1 MLRLCT
7 VRVAAH
13 PLPPM
18 LPSHSLSAVGRR
30 EKAPAS
36 ASEVEKLHRNRNSW
50 GSRRDIEGCDLER
63 DVATGGG
70 CDVRGRDGS
79 GNAFRNVCLAGLGL
93 IPPLSLPSSCDP
105 SKPEILGSRSL
116 TVSTILSSVYSWT
129 WRALSSAQT
138 CQPSLDAICPSLG
151 RASPDQTNSIAS

>member
-50 GSRRDIEGCDLER
+50 GSHMINTETSR
-63 DVATGGG
+63 DVILRETS
-70 CDVRGRDGS
+70 R
-79 GNAFRNVCLAGLGL
+79 LGVVV
-93 IPPLSLPSSCDP
+93 I
-105 SKPEILGSRSL
+105 
-116 TVSTILSSVYSWT
+116 
-129 WRALSSAQT
+129 
-138 CQPSLDAICPSLG
+138 
-151 RASPDQTNSIAS
+151 